1 MPWSAEEDALLHHL
15 VQTLGHQ
22 WKKIA
27 ELLPGR
33 SSSSTRNRWTRIG
46 KAAFK
51 TADSARPSSQG
62 YLCRRCGLPKKGH
75 KCGVPAEEQ
84 PVAPSGPTSP
94 LSDLPRRRSVSDAA
108 VSIASRRQ
116 VMQQA
121 PMAMGQPLHP
131 FRCPAASTPELPGG
145 LVHGGLRE
153 AAAGSLS
160 SLPAEIEESMLP
172 MLNSQRQTG
181 TGTGRQHP
189 VGVQTSFDSSHFLAP
204 ARPAVV
210 AIPVQQGVWASTSG
224 GTGLAGVAPTPACFA
239 APAAS
244 TAVGAPAHA
253 PRAPAWG
260 RLSLGMLAAESEAT
274 ACEPWPRGEGETVG
288 AGEASAPEA
297 MEEGVEVA
305 GDKAEEA
312 APRDEVMAEAGE
324 EDEAT
329 EDEASPVAPRRVP
342 CKAAGAVV
350 GEWWPA
356 DGDGAA
362 SGGEAVK
369 PGTAAT
375 PWSTEAVAE

>member
-1 MPWSAEEDALLHHL
+1 VPWSAEEDALLHHL

-33 SSSSTRNRWTRIG
+33 SKSSTRNRWTRIG

-51 TADSARPSSQG
+51 AAGSARPSSQG

-116 VMQQA
+116 AMQQA

-131 FRCPAASTPELPGG
+131 ICTPPVPVPGGLHAVPNIFPVPGG

-172 MLNSQRQTG
+172 MFNSQRQTG
-181 TGTGRQHP
+181 TGTGGQHP

-253 PRAPAWG
+253 PRA
-260 RLSLGMLAAESEAT
+260 LLGWTLF
-274 ACEPWPRGEGETVG
+274 
-288 AGEASAPEA
+288 
-297 MEEGVEVA
+297 
-305 GDKAEEA
+305 
-312 APRDEVMAEAGE
+312 
-324 EDEAT
+324 
-329 EDEASPVAPRRVP
+329 
-342 CKAAGAVV
+342 
-350 GEWWPA
+350 
-356 DGDGAA
+356 
-362 SGGEAVK
+362 
-369 PGTAAT
+369 
-375 PWSTEAVAE
+375 